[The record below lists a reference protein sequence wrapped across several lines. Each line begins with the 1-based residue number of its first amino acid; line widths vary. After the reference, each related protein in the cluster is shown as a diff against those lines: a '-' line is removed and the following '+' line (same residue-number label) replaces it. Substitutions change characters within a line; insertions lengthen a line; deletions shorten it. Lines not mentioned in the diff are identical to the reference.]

1 MSRETTTNEGEDPA
15 RDFNFRGNLDR
26 SRRMAE
32 ANRQRYSIYSGL
44 MSGAQVPAG
53 YIGHLAGIS
62 LIPTV
67 DAPTRLHPSSRLNIH
82 LEDGAVGVIDG
93 FPQRGRGEPPES
105 ALAVAYNVPGFLSV
119 REMREAMRR
128 AAYQGDSDDSESE
141 EASEVATAGETKDFS
156 YTSRPSV
163 APRKLQATRA
173 PTSADR
179 PVVAGGAG
187 VAAGRTGHRAART
200 SIDLGINEGLGNE
213 GRSRRVTPLVWGEI
227 PAPTRTR
234 DHPEGVPTPA
244 GPVPGGRQEPG
255 GAVGNAKAE
264 GSSRIPHPMVTPR
277 PYASGTPNLTLPD
290 RPPAAVTVNVAAQW
304 GRGQPTDISAV
315 MQVRGSHLSKLER
328 EGARTAEMRFSRATG
343 DCGQII
349 RRDQEGLEKHPQNG
363 SQNFGDRNFS
373 SHTVRKRDREE
384 NYEGPRNPGHGFNDK
399 PLAPELQTQPEK
411 RRRFNKAGTS
421 PDVPA
426 PPVASNKEDEK
437 ATNTESNV
445 TPSNERHSIT
455 NLGVNANPFGGSAAA
470 LGTTANN
477 ASTIEFAQS
486 EQLPFDLIA
495 DYPFQTIPWPDIYR
509 PWGEWPPRETS
520 VSSHFTFEFDYDNC
534 ARLEPAW
541 DSDDA

>member
-32 ANRQRYSIYSGL
+32 ANRQRYSIYSGP

-67 DAPTRLHPSSRLNIH
+67 DAPTRLNPSSGLHIR

-93 FPQRGRGEPPES
+93 FPRRGRGEPPES
-105 ALAVAYNVPGFLSV
+105 APAVAYNVPGFLSV

-187 VAAGRTGHRAART
+187 VAAGRTGRRAART

-277 PYASGTPNLTLPD
+277 PYASGTPSRMLPEQG
-290 RPPAAVTVNVAAQW
+290 RLPVAGTANSAAQRAGDQLTGISNVIQAR
-304 GRGQPTDISAV
+304 GRHGTQVEQAGPRTVGMTNVTSNDKRVREETEQPSPCNVRSPSSAPY
-315 MQVRGSHLSKLER
+315 
-328 EGARTAEMRFSRATG
+328 
-343 DCGQII
+343 
-349 RRDQEGLEKHPQNG
+349 QEGLEKFPTEQQYCIQV
-363 SQNFGDRNFS
+363 SGDRSPS
-373 SHTVRKRDREE
+373 SLTSKRNREDE
-384 NYEGPRNPGHGFNDK
+384 NYEGPYNPTYRFEDK
-399 PLAPELQTQPEK
+399 PPVPEPQTGPRK
-411 RRRFNKAGTS
+411 RHRSDKAQMS
-421 PDVPA
+421 
-426 PPVASNKEDEK
+426 
-437 ATNTESNV
+437 
-445 TPSNERHSIT
+445 SNESIQLT
-455 NLGVNANPFGGSAAA
+455 NPLERSTAAPGA
-470 LGTTANN
+470 TRTG
-477 ASTIEFAQS
+477 ASTIEFVQS
-486 EQLPFDLIA
+486 EEVPFDLTV

-520 VSSHFTFEFDYDNC
+520 EPSDFTFEFDYDNC
-534 ARLEPAW
+534 TRLEPAW